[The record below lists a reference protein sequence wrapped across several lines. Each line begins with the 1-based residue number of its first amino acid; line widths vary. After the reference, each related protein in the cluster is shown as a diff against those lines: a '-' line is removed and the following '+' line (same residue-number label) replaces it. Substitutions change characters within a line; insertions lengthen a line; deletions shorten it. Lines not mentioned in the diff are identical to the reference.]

1 MLPELKALLAHKEPQ
16 GQVLKVPLVHKAAPV
31 VPAHKE
37 LQVIQEHKVPL
48 DLQEPRARPVLK
60 GLLVVLAVLV
70 PRVQLV
76 VLAVLVLKAPLAVS
90 AIPKVLFTVW
100 FLVVNYT
107 TLNKKGSITWQPQI

>member
-1 MLPELKALLAHKEPQ
+1 VLKVLPVIQEHKAAQDLQEHKAAQDLQEHKAAQDLQEHKEPPD
-16 GQVLKVPLVHKAAPV
+16 L
-31 VPAHKE
+31 
-37 LQVIQEHKVPL
+37 QEHKVPL

-60 GLLVVLAVLV
+60 GL
-70 PRVQLV
+70 LV